1 MHVWR
6 ISKQAYALSC
16 LAGTGGLYASGR
28 WHHQGRP
35 IVYTASNAALAALEM
50 LVHTDPM
57 LAPADLRLI
66 EIEVPDTASVEACDP
81 TALADNWR
89 QYPGPL
95 ELRDF
100 GSKWLAEKRTLVL
113 RVPSAVLDAEPNYLL
128 NPAHPE
134 IGHVRIL
141 ADQAFSFDPR
151 LR

>member
-1 MHVWR
+1 MRVWR

-16 LAGTGGLYASGR
+16 LTGTGGLYASGR

-50 LVHTDPM
+50 LVHTDPL
-57 LAPADLRLI
+57 LAPSDLRLV
-66 EIEVPDTASVEACDP
+66 EIEVPATASIEACDP
-81 TALADNWR
+81 AALVSDWR
-89 QYPGPL
+89 RYPGPR

-100 GSKWLAEKRTLVL
+100 GTAWLAAQRTLVL

-134 IGHVRIL
+134 MSQVRIL
-141 ADQAFSFDPR
+141 ADNAFSFDPR